1 MQSLVFA
8 ALTFIAIHVAI
19 PGTAVRQ
26 LVVGRL
32 GETVYRLLFAIL
44 SLGVFV
50 WLISAYI
57 GAERIY
63 LDAWLPLAVAR
74 PLAGIAMVLAVF
86 LCVTGLTAGVS
97 RPRGAADGEPA
108 RDIFRVTRRPVLM
121 GVQLWAMAHFLVR
134 GEAGFL
140 ILFGAF
146 AVLVALGTG
155 QVDRRHAGKAGAAW
169 PAYAEATSVM
179 PFAAIAAGR
188 NHLVPREIGWRRAAL
203 AAAVYMIL
211 LLAHELFL
219 GVPARLS

>member
-1 MQSLVFA
+1 MQSLIFA

-32 GETVYRLLFAIL
+32 GETVYRFLFAIL

-63 LDAWLPLAVAR
+63 LEVWLAPAVAR
-74 PLAGIAMVLAVF
+74 PLAGIAMVVAVL
-86 LCVTGLTAGVS
+86 LCVTGLTAEVS
-97 RPRGAADGEPA
+97 GPESVAEGEPA
-108 RDIFRVTRRPVLM
+108 RDIFRITRRPVLM
-121 GVQLWAMAHFLVR
+121 GIELWAVAHFLVR

-140 ILFGAF
+140 VLFGAF

-155 QVDRRHAGKAGAAW
+155 QVDRRQAGKAGAAW
-169 PAYAEATSVM
+169 PAYAGATSVM
-179 PFAAIAAGR
+179 PFAAIASGR
-188 NHLVPREIGWRRAAL
+188 NRLVPGEIGWRRAAL
-203 AAAVYMIL
+203 AAAVYIVL
-211 LLAHELFL
+211 LLAHELIL

>member
-26 LVVGRL
+26 VAIRGVG
-32 GETVYRLLFAIL
+32 EAVYRLLFAIL

-50 WLISAYI
+50 WLIGAYI
-57 GAERIY
+57 EAERIY
-63 LDAWLPLAVAR
+63 LEVWLPLTVAR
-74 PLAGIAMVLAVF
+74 PLAGIAMVLAV
-86 LCVTGLTAGVS
+86 LLGVAGLTAG
-97 RPRGAADGEPA
+97 RGGPDSGAEGEPA
-108 RDIFRVTRRPVLM
+108 RGIFRVTRRPVLM
-121 GVQLWAMAHFLVR
+121 AVQLWAIAHFLVR

-140 ILFGAF
+140 VLFGAF
-146 AVLVALGTG
+146 AVLVALGSG
-155 QVDRRHAGKAGAAW
+155 QVDRRQAGKAGAAW
-169 PAYAEATSVM
+169 PAYAAATSVL

-188 NHLVPREIGWRRAAL
+188 NRLVPGEIGWRRAAL

-211 LLAHELFL
+211 LLAHEFIL